1 MIPWFKPS
9 NLRKLEDDKDRL
21 LPGLSVSREEVGLS
35 VFASRVVAKSILS
48 AGGCRCS
55 DDLAVVCEA
64 HGSPR
69 SEYALTVV
77 TEYAD
82 MEISVCRRCHGWGC
96 WPGPCGGDEKGA

>member
-1 MIPWFKPS
+1 MIPWFKS
-9 NLRKLEDDKDRL
+9 GNVRKLEDGRD
-21 LPGLSVSREEVGLS
+21 
-35 VFASRVVAKSILS
+35 SIFIKTGS
-48 AGGCRCS
+48 AFKVEDVIKPWKVYWGGCGCS

-69 SEYALTVV
+69 SEYALMVV